1 VRRER
6 QVCGADADLR
16 EAAGAGGSD
25 SPAILRESLQHFEGA
40 REGNNAAGVFDFAAL
55 DLAILCCR
63 IGAGEEFANGGDAG
77 ASVGLADDFFGDEA
91 VLVGPDGP
99 DAGDG
104 GRGVDQDAVQVE
116 EDAAAVNFHLSMIP
130 SSATEFLAVAPRNVG
145 ADVVRRGAVA
155 SYRTPKLVCCGDYA
169 FRINMKR
176 KLQVMKF
183 GGTSVGDA
191 GCIARSARIVAE
203 AGQGNAV
210 VAVVSAMSGV
220 TNRLVEAANRAG
232 NGDREAGTALIGE
245 LRRQHETALASIV
258 SDPKKRE
265 GVAGALNEILAEGQ
279 RLLDGTALLRELTA
293 RALDAIS
300 SLGERLCAPIFAAAL
315 AQLGV
320 KSRAIAATELI
331 VTDTFHGGAEPR
343 MDLTRACCES
353 ALRPLLNDSCVPV
366 ATGFIGATADGVL
379 TTLGRGGS
387 DYSATIL
394 GAALGV
400 DEVIIW
406 TDVDG
411 VLTADPRLVPDART
425 IPEISYREAAEL
437 AYFGAKVLH
446 PKTLRTVMPAGIP
459 VWIRN
464 SFAPERPGTKISQ
477 QGRSIGGGVKA
488 LTAIRD
494 VALIS
499 VGGPGIV
506 GVPDVVG
513 RTFSTTAELRANVL
527 LISQSSSQN
536 DICFI
541 VAAADAQRT
550 VEALRR
556 EFASDL
562 SHEVVEHITVDPKIA
577 IVAVVGENMRGTRG
591 MAGRTFAAMGRD
603 NVNIIAIAQGSSE
616 TNISFVVEDSAMKQ
630 ALLSAHKEFGLG
642 A

>member
-1 VRRER
+1 
-6 QVCGADADLR
+6 
-16 EAAGAGGSD
+16 
-25 SPAILRESLQHFEGA
+25 
-40 REGNNAAGVFDFAAL
+40 
-55 DLAILCCR
+55 
-63 IGAGEEFANGGDAG
+63 
-77 ASVGLADDFFGDEA
+77 
-91 VLVGPDGP
+91 
-99 DAGDG
+99 
-104 GRGVDQDAVQVE
+104 
-116 EDAAAVNFHLSMIP
+116 LS
-130 SSATEFLAVAPRNVG
+130 G
-145 ADVVRRGAVA
+145 
-155 SYRTPKLVCCGDYA
+155 
-169 FRINMKR
+169 MKT

-191 GCIARSARIVAE
+191 SCIGRSAQIVAGAARE
-203 AGQGNAV
+203 TAV

-220 TNRLVEAANRAG
+220 TNRLVEAADRAAG
-232 NGDREAGTALIGE
+232 GDTKAGIALIAA
-245 LRRQHETALASIV
+245 LRQHHQDALSALV
-258 SDPKKRE
+258 SAENTRRE
-265 GVAGALNEILAEGQ
+265 VADQIERTLAEGQ
-279 RLLDGTALLRELTA
+279 RLLDGTALLRELTP

-300 SLGERLCAPIFAAAL
+300 SLGERLCSPIFACAL
-315 AQLGV
+315 AEVGV
-320 KSRAIAATELI
+320 KSRAITATELI

-343 MDLTRACCES
+343 MDLTSARCEGV
-353 ALRPLLNDSCVPV
+353 LRPLLAESCVPV
-366 ATGFIGATADGVL
+366 VTGFIGATAEGVL

-394 GAALGV
+394 GAALGA

-541 VAAADAQRT
+541 VAAGDAQRT

-562 SHEVVEHITVDPKIA
+562 SHEVVEHITVDPQIA

-591 MAGRTFAAMGRD
+591 VAGRTFAAMGRD

-616 TNISFVVEDSAMKQ
+616 TNISFVVEDSAMTR
-630 ALLSAHKEFGLG
+630 ALLTAHSEFGLG
-642 A
+642 SGT